1 MPHYIYNGQDN
12 KPDFAPR
19 GEYIGTIVW
28 AKDKTTDW
36 GEEISVLFAFDGDR
50 GSAFDNLQF
59 QEAKQWKIDVFLK
72 ATGHTPKD
80 GPGAEVEL
88 TAKMVKGWR
97 AWLDIGV
104 EDDRKVEGKKKNVIL
119 KYLPEKGVPEPLPF

>member
-1 MPHYIYNGQDN
+1 MTMPHYVYNGQDN
-12 KPDFAPR
+12 KPDFAPK

-36 GEEISVLFAFDGDR
+36 GEEISVLFAFDGDQ

-59 QEAKQWKIDVFLK
+59 QAAKQWKIDVFLK

-80 GPGAEVEL
+80 GPGA
-88 TAKMVKGWR
+88 G
-97 AWLDIGV
+97 
-104 EDDRKVEGKKKNVIL
+104 
-119 KYLPEKGVPEPLPF
+119 